1 MRSAKYRNYLNL
13 TVVWADSNMEF
24 VLYKSYIIID
34 YFDKM
39 KLMFENKR
47 ASDLLLETRCSHDNL
62 S

>member
-1 MRSAKYRNYLNL
+1 MRSAKYWNYLNL

-34 YFDKM
+34 CSYKM

-47 ASDLLLETRCSHDNL
+47 ASDLLLETR
-62 S
+62 

>member
-34 YFDKM
+34 YKM

-47 ASDLLLETRCSHDNL
+47 ASDLLLETR
-62 S
+62 

>member
-47 ASDLLLETRCSHDNL
+47 ASDLLLETR
-62 S
+62 